1 MGHRNIL
8 GLAMNPET
16 GAIWSVENGPN
27 GGDEVNE
34 LHARARTMAGRS
46 SAPDAS
52 IWVRASA

>member
-1 MGHRNIL
+1 M
-8 GLAMNPET
+8 T

-34 LHARARTMAGRS
+34 LHAGEELRMAGRQRGR
-46 SAPDAS
+46 S